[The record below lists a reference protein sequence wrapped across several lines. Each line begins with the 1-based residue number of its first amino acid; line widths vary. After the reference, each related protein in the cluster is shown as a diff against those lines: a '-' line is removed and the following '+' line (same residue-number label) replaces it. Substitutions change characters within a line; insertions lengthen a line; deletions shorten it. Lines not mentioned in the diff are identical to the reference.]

1 MEESLVFS
9 LVSKASL
16 ENRFQIFEF
25 IFEKLFLL
33 LFQNSLKMAL
43 EKYFYQSLSLI
54 KPGLT
59 TCTLILN
66 CSSSIFKFLLK
77 KLRLIL

>member
-16 ENRFQIFEF
+16 ENRFQKYLNLFLR
-25 IFEKLFLL
+25 KLFLL

-43 EKYFYQSLSLI
+43 EKYFYQSWSFNKTWVNYLYFDIEL
-54 KPGLT
+54 
-59 TCTLILN
+59 
-66 CSSSIFKFLLK
+66 F
-77 KLRLIL
+77 